1 MDKLESL
8 IYLLDI
14 IRNMIIGEK
23 MWEGCIFSIG
33 KKVLLVRRCILD
45 YVKFKRLC
53 VGVMVYIILK
63 CKVVLI

>member
-33 KKVLLVRRCILD
+33 KKYYWWGDVFWIMWNLRG
-45 YVKFKRLC
+45 C
-53 VGVMVYIILK
+53 VCRGYGVYYIK
-63 CKVVLI
+63 M